1 MFKKLFI
8 LLFVFIL
15 ILPVSAKVDITV
27 SPAAMDFGSTM
38 PDGSTLTF
46 NGTIDTKSNEIVDV
60 YTWASGDF
68 TNGSNIIALN
78 PNFAYRYNNTGSF
91 IPLST
96 SPTLVINN
104 WPSDP
109 SGHRP
114 PMSIN
119 YQLTVPFGTEPGVY
133 TTIVYTAAVSS
144 GNLAPVSSSAV
155 NSTVNMANNST
166 NNTTNN
172 SSNSTSNVSNNS
184 NAIILPVIFINTI

>member
-1 MFKKLFI
+1 MFKKLFV

-27 SPAAMDFGSTM
+27 SPSTMNFGSTI

-46 NGTIDTKSNEIVDV
+46 NGTIDTKSNENIDV

-78 PNFAYRYNNTGSF
+78 PNLVYKYNNTGSF

-96 SPTLVINN
+96 TPTLVINN
-104 WPSDP
+104 WLSDP

-114 PMSIN
+114 PMNIN

-133 TTIVYTAAVSS
+133 TTTIYTAAVSS
-144 GNLAPVSSSAV
+144 GNLAQVSL
-155 NSTVNMANNST
+155 NTT
-166 NNTTNN
+166 NNVTTMKESTTNISNN
-172 SSNSTSNVSNNS
+172 SSNSTK
-184 NAIILPVIFINTI
+184 

>member
-60 YTWASGDF
+60 YSWASGDF

-155 NSTVNMANNST
+155 STANLVNNST
-166 NNTTNN
+166 NMTNN
-172 SSNSTSNVSNNS
+172 SLNNTSNVLNNS
-184 NAIILPVIFINTI
+184 NTLILPAIFINTI

>member
-1 MFKKLFI
+1 MFKKLCI
-8 LLFVFIL
+8 LLFVFVL

-27 SPAAMDFGSTM
+27 SPTAMDFGSTM

-114 PMSIN
+114 PMSID

-133 TTIVYTAAVSS
+133 TTTVYTAAVSS

-155 NSTVNMANNST
+155 STANLVNNST
-166 NNTTNN
+166 NMTNN
-172 SSNSTSNVSNNS
+172 SLNSTSNASNNS
-184 NAIILPVIFINTI
+184 NTLILPAIFINTV

>member
-27 SPAAMDFGSTM
+27 SPAAMDFGSTI

-46 NGTIDTKSNEIVDV
+46 NGTIDTKSNEVIDV
-60 YTWASGDF
+60 YTWASGDL

-91 IPLST
+91 IHLST

-114 PMSIN
+114 PMIIN

-133 TTIVYTAAVSS
+133 TTTVYTAAVSS

-155 NSTVNMANNST
+155 STANPVNNST
-166 NNTTNN
+166 NMTNN
-172 SSNSTSNVSNNS
+172 SLNSTSNASNNS
-184 NAIILPVIFINTI
+184 NTLILPAIFINTI

>member
-1 MFKKLFI
+1 MFKKLFV
-8 LLFVFIL
+8 LLFVFVL

-46 NGTIDTKSNEIVDV
+46 NGTIDTKSNEIIDV

-78 PNFAYRYNNTGSF
+78 PNFVYKYNNTGSF

-96 SPTLVINN
+96 TPTLVINN

-109 SGHRP
+109 SGHRL
-114 PMSIN
+114 PMNIN
-119 YQLTVPFGTEPGVY
+119 YQLTIPFGTEPGVY
-133 TTIVYTAAVSS
+133 TTIIYTAAVSS
-144 GNLAPVSSSAV
+144 GNLAPVSPSAV
-155 NSTVNMANNST
+155 NSTVNIANNST

-172 SSNSTSNVSNNS
+172 SLNSINASNNS
-184 NAIILPVIFINTI
+184 NTLTLPAIFVNTI

>member
-155 NSTVNMANNST
+155 STANLVNNST
-166 NNTTNN
+166 NMTNN
-172 SSNSTSNVSNNS
+172 SLNNTSNVLNNS
-184 NAIILPVIFINTI
+184 NTLILPAIFINTI